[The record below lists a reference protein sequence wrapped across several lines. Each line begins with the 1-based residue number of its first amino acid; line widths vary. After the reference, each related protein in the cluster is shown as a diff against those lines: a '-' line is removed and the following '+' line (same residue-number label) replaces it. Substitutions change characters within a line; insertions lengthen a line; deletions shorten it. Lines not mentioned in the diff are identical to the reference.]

1 MTSEGSAK
9 NADAT
14 RFAWASR
21 IPMLS
26 RVFTSG
32 EKGKSPASASLI
44 NIAPEN
50 LLIVVARPS
59 DSGKGIVLQVRE
71 TEGKTAALSKSEL
84 LRTNRFSDALVV
96 NVLEEDT
103 TENADQIIFKPFETK
118 FILLN

>member
-1 MTSEGSAK
+1 MVGRDGRAPAEASATHVIYA
-9 NADAT
+9 NGGA
-14 RFAWASR
+14 
-21 IPMLS
+21 
-26 RVFTSG
+26 V
-32 EKGKSPASASLI
+32 KGKSPASASLI